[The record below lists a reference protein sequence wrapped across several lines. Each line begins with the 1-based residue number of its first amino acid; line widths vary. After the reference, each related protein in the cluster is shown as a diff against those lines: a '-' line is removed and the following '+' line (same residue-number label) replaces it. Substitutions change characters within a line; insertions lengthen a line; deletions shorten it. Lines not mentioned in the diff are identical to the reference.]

1 MFLRCC
7 LSVISSFT
15 RANTNMALCV
25 SDLLFV
31 KQSQIRHQRLG
42 KENFFKKSVFP
53 PGKVLLIL
61 PEDLFLLWCVR
72 IKRNLKPSGQ
82 IWVFLLFPFSWNV
95 WALLVLNNLCAEFD
109 TRRPVGMIR
118 GIANSLEAD
127 IQHTKYLQDFA
138 VMGET
143 SRLKSKFWSDT
154 NLHNHLR
161 T

>member
-42 KENFFKKSVFP
+42 KENFFKKKSVFP
-53 PGKVLLIL
+53 PGEVLLIL

-127 IQHTKYLQDFA
+127 IQHTKYLQDFT
-138 VMGET
+138 VMRET
-143 SRLKSKFWSDT
+143 SRLKFWSDT